1 MINAL
6 GLLEVEGMVAAVDAA
21 DAMLKA
27 ANVRLLSHEVLDPG
41 RLTLVVEGDLAACRA
56 ALDAGAAA
64 ARRTGCV
71 ISCREIGRPEE
82 DTQRLIG
89 GFQAPPPAPMPPADP
104 ASSEAL
110 LTLLASVRQGMTA
123 GEVAAHFAWPLDKA
137 RQALEQLFSAGTL
150 QKSITCRRCRER
162 LAPGFNDYEKASFC
176 KFAPSLLRG
185 VAGRHQADASG

>member
-64 ARRTGCV
+64 V
-71 ISCREIGRPEE
+71 ISRREIGRPEE

-89 GFQAPPPAPMPPADP
+89 GFQPPPPAPMPPADP

-150 QKSITCRRCRER
+150 RKRSSRYR
-162 LAPGFNDYEKASFC
+162 LKNP
-176 KFAPSLLRG
+176 
-185 VAGRHQADASG
+185 

>member
-1 MINAL
+1 MEGAMINAL

-56 ALDAGAAA
+56 ALDAGSA

-71 ISCREIGRPEE
+71 ISRREIGRPEE

-89 GFQAPPPAPMPPADP
+89 GFQPPPPAPMPPADP

-150 QKSITCRRCRER
+150 RKRSSRYR
-162 LAPGFNDYEKASFC
+162 LKIHNLSEVPGAAC
-176 KFAPSLLRG
+176 PRL
-185 VAGRHQADASG
+185 